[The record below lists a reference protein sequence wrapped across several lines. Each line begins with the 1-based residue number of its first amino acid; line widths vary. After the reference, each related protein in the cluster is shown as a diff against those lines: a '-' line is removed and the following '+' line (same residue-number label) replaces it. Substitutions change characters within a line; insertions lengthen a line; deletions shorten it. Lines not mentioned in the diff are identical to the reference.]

1 MSLGPETDMSRRY
14 VAAVY
19 AQMALEGW
27 SKAFEAEEPAED
39 LRQPLL
45 SLCAFY
51 GIEVFSRAPLADIW
65 AELRPELERSALPV
79 EAGRELHPEEAE
91 AIDTARA
98 KVASLPIPVG
108 VRATPDGT
116 YTSPHVDAEGWPRQI
131 CAAFGTRSEAL
142 AQTFIEELKRL
153 SSRHGQVDDGKV
165 NAALAIISSTD
176 PQNAVEACL
185 AAQMVALHWLSME
198 SATRALAS
206 PRVENV
212 IAVAKVTRAFGEH
225 AQTLARLQGRIK
237 REPQAI
243 HVEKHEHH
251 HHHEHRGTGEMESQ
265 PHVTTAKSDR
275 ISGSLESP
283 AHRQLE
289 VSAEVW
295 SEDARGSVVPLP
307 GREGEAEVLPPR
319 RRRWFGSSE
328 G

>member
-1 MSLGPETDMSRRY
+1 VRRMSLGPETDMSRRY

-165 NAALAIISSTD
+165 NAALA
-176 PQNAVEACL
+176 
-185 AAQMVALHWLSME
+185 
-198 SATRALAS
+198 S